1 MISIKNKRYV
11 THALRTTDRSLIEAE
26 LWVDSVSELPT
37 ADGIEGYTLAQ
48 GSIAYVI
55 QSGGMYV
62 LDSTGSW
69 YSTSGAANVATTDY
83 MIPDDMSAAYSPP
96 AYSPEDFVEDEMG
109 VSYDGGVNDGIMDD
123 MAVDTTETES
133 EDITETE
140 SQEVTDNAELMGSAE
155 NI

>member
-1 MISIKNKRYV
+1 MVSIKNKRYV
-11 THALRTTDRSLIEAE
+11 THALRKTDRSLIEAE

-37 ADGIEGYTLAQ
+37 ADGIEGYTLAH

-55 QSGGMYV
+55 HTGGMYV
-62 LDSTGSW
+62 LDGTGSW

-123 MAVDTTETES
+123 MAVDTEGMPETTS
-133 EDITETE
+133 EVID
-140 SQEVTDNAELMGSAE
+140 DAEPMGSTE

>member
-1 MISIKNKRYV
+1 M
-11 THALRTTDRSLIEAE
+11 
-26 LWVDSVSELPT
+26 SELPT

-83 MIPDDMSAAYSPP
+83 MIPDEMSAAYSPP
-96 AYSPEDFVEDEMG
+96 AYSPEDFVDDDMG
-109 VSYDGGVNDGIMDD
+109 VSYDSGVNDGIMDD
-123 MAVDTTETES
+123 MAVDITETPETEPQETTETES
-133 EDITETE
+133 QNMAETE
-140 SQEVTDNAELMGSAE
+140 SQEVTSDAEPMGSTE

>member
-1 MISIKNKRYV
+1 MVSIKNKRYV
-11 THALRTTDRSLIEAE
+11 THALRKTDRSLIEAE

-83 MIPDDMSAAYSPP
+83 MIPDEMSAAYSPP
-96 AYSPEDFVEDEMG
+96 AYSPEDFVEDDMG
-109 VSYDGGVNDGIMDD
+109 VSYDGGITDD
-123 MAVDTTETES
+123 MAVTPDVLVDTTE
-133 EDITETE
+133 IPETE
-140 SQEVTDNAELMGSAE
+140 SQEVTDNAEPMGSAE

>member
-1 MISIKNKRYV
+1 MVSIKNKRYV

-55 QSGGMYV
+55 QDGGMYV

-83 MIPDDMSAAYSPP
+83 MIPDEMSAAYSPP
-96 AYSPEDFVEDEMG
+96 AYSPDDFVEDEMG

-140 SQEVTDNAELMGSAE
+140 SQEVTSDAESMGSTE